1 MLLSDRCSQG
11 TKYLAC
17 LLTLFTYIQPGQD
30 TSLVRVRSPEY
41 AILGQTVQLYCNF
54 TLPPGNTNFYSLKW
68 FLNEEEVYRLVPEAK
83 RQLQRMV
90 FSTEKLRIDIE
101 SSKMIGELEHL
112 LVLQTVTRQQT
123 GNYKCQVTMDAPPFQ
138 FIEASAHLTVM
149 VLPERHPVISGLKKT
164 TYLPGDKL
172 SINCTSSPS
181 YPSAKLSW
189 FLNKKKVDRWMVT
202 SFLPLIDQKGLE
214 SSTLGLNFLVLPE
227 HFRGPEMELWATC
240 KAAMPSIHGVELPIE
255 RTLLLGTLHNKL
267 QYYQGG
273 WAASG
278 GGCRCD
284 KNMLMLLLLMMMMKV
299 TRTVGAGVTL

>member
-1 MLLSDRCSQG
+1 MCGDRW
-11 TKYLAC
+11 YLPPYSIVH
-17 LLTLFTYIQPGQD
+17 LLTLLSFIGTGLDSYPS
-30 TSLVRVRSPEY
+30 SLVTVRSPQY

-54 TLPPGNTNFYSLKW
+54 TLPPGNNNFYSLKW
-68 FLNEEEVYRLVPEAK
+68 FLNDEEVYRLVPEAK
-83 RQLQRMV
+83 RKLQRMV
-90 FSTEKLRIDIE
+90 FNQDRLRIDIE
-101 SSKMIGELEHL
+101 SSKMIGDAEHL
-112 LVLQTVTRQQT
+112 LVLQTVARDQT
-123 GNYKCQVTMDAPPFQ
+123 GKYKCQVTMDAPPFQ
-138 FIEASAHLTVM
+138 FIESAAHLTVM

-202 SFLPLIDQKGLE
+202 SFLPLTDQQGLE

-255 RTLLLGTLHNKL
+255 RTLLLGSLNNKL

-273 WAASG
+273 WATAG
-278 GGCRCD
+278 LRCD
-284 KNMLMLLLLMMMMKV
+284 EKMLKLLLIIMTVMLTMIRG
-299 TRTVGAGVTL
+299 TRTLL